1 MQRII
6 SIKRSVLDH
15 FGIDK
20 LGYYS
25 SHIAER
31 FKRDIKDAIMNN
43 QMAAISGEAGNGK
56 SWLFEAAQTELSADP
71 DSKPF
76 FISIIDF
83 AREKLS
89 IAGILHQVI
98 SALSTEP
105 VKLDRGA
112 RSIQAIR
119 LIGERFVA
127 QKQHVCLIIEEAH
140 RLNLNI
146 LRSLKEMREQ
156 TFAGKSPLFSV
167 ILIGHPELMVKLQMR
182 NEVYWRTISIPL
194 IESEGWMTY
203 EERLRYLKMVFG
215 EAIASG
221 ARERIAAICRQPLE
235 MDVFVGKRLEEAK
248 DAGYS
253 RLEADCID
261 LSPRELA
268 AALKVS
274 YREIAEEAG
283 LGKST
288 VHDVLHGMGSSDSS
302 RRVKDALERLAS
314 QKGKVLKEAI

>member
-31 FKRDIKDAIMNN
+31 YKRDIKDGILNN
-43 QMAAISGEAGNGK
+43 QMQAIYGEAGNGK
-56 SWLFEAAQTELSADP
+56 SWLFEAAQTELCADP

-76 FISIIDF
+76 FIPIIDF
-83 AREKLS
+83 LREKLS

-98 SALSTEP
+98 SGLSTEP

-167 ILIGHPELMVKLQMR
+167 VLIGHPELMAKLQMR
-182 NEVYWRTISIPL
+182 NEVYWRTIAIPL
-194 IESEGWMTY
+194 IESEGWMSY
-203 EERLRYLKMVFG
+203 EERVRYLKMVFG
-215 EAIASG
+215 EAITAG

-248 DAGYS
+248 DAGLT

-302 RRVKDALERLAS
+302 KRVKDALERLAS